1 MANSGEDAEAGQGKG
16 AAGCQERHAHREEKC
31 QDINANEKQWRSDDT
46 SRGYSGDDDDAAG
59 GEKPPQRPGRRGD
72 KQGMLFSQDEGVHY
86 KLVPPDG
93 GWGWMVVLGTFIIV
107 TLLPSL
113 GPSFG
118 VLFSDYLVG
127 AGTSSTKIAWIFNFQ
142 CFLWFISGILTR
154 PLTQEFGW
162 RLVGVTG
169 SVMGSLGLMLSA
181 VTPNPDFLFFSFSI
195 LTGIGGGLVTCQCF
209 TILPH
214 YFQRLRGLTNAFMMS
229 GICLGQFLAPPVS
242 RFLQD
247 NFGFR
252 GATLILGA
260 IMLNASAGAALF
272 QPYEWHQ
279 KMVIVEEEPE
289 ECVSALLAKPR
300 ATDSPHVGRGVVHSA
315 SKSSFASSTV
325 SQSAEADG
333 DITHET
339 RQRLLERLE
348 GRKANSPS
356 SKPSSRY
363 NSTLS
368 LSSID
373 AGSLGAMPLDDEE
386 NKADAIAYKEE
397 GDIFPVRVVKSVMK
411 DLAVLRNLRACI
423 FCFAGVM
430 CINGFLNFV
439 MMVPFAM
446 LDVGLSKDTSAWSLS
461 VSAICNLVTRFLV
474 STLSDFQWFNKRL
487 TYMSGYLLISV
498 SIIAFTFTTTSK
510 LLLACMATYGVG
522 VGACMGIYNIVII
535 DVMGVERLGAV
546 FGTSS
551 FCNSIGFVCIGPLI
565 GLIRDVTQSY
575 AVSMR
580 ITAGIVL
587 LALVSWMFMSLAERV
602 DLRREAKTV
611 EEKP

>member
-1 MANSGEDAEAGQGKG
+1 MRAKN
-16 AAGCQERHAHREEKC
+16 
-31 QDINANEKQWRSDDT
+31 T
-46 SRGYSGDDDDAAG
+46 SGDDDSAAG
-59 GEKPPQRPGRRGD
+59 GSEKPPQSPGCRGN
-72 KQGMLFSQDEGVHY
+72 KHGILFTQDEGVQY
-86 KLVPPDG
+86 KLVPPEG

-118 VLFSDYLVG
+118 VLFSEYLLG
-127 AGTSSTKIAWIFNFQ
+127 SGSSSTNTAWIFNLQ

-154 PLTQEFGW
+154 PLTQELGW
-162 RLVGVTG
+162 RPVGLIG
-169 SVMGSLGLMLSA
+169 SVMASVGIMLSA
-181 VTPNPDFLFFSFSI
+181 VTPNPNFLFFSFSV

-214 YFQRLRGLTNAFMMS
+214 YFQRLRGLTNAIMMS

-260 IMLNASAGAALF
+260 IMLNATVGASLF
-272 QPYEWHQ
+272 QPFERHQ
-279 KMVIVEEEPE
+279 KMVIVEEDPE
-289 ECVSALLAKPR
+289 EYVPAIPIKPK
-300 ATDSPHVGRGVVHSA
+300 ATDSPHLGLGVVHSA

-325 SQSAEADG
+325 SHSVEAEC

-339 RQRLLERLE
+339 KQRLLGRLE
-348 GRKANSPS
+348 GWKMSD
-356 SKPSSRY
+356 PSSRRSSKY

-373 AGSLGAMPLDDEE
+373 AGSLAAIPLDDEE
-386 NKADAIAYKEE
+386 DKADAEAHKER
-397 GDIFPVRVVKSVMK
+397 GDTLPVRVVKSTMK
-411 DLAVLRNLRACI
+411 DLAVLKSLRACI
-423 FCFAGVM
+423 FCFGGVLS
-430 CINGFLNFV
+430 INGFLNFI

-446 LDVGLSKDTSAWSLS
+446 LDVGFSKDTSAWCLS
-461 VSAICNLVTRFLV
+461 VSAGCNLVTRFIV
-474 STLSDFQWFNKRL
+474 STLSDFQWFKKRL
-487 TYMSGYLLISV
+487 AYRSGFVLISV
-498 SIIAFTFTTTSK
+498 SIIAFTFSTTSEQ
-510 LLLACMATYGVG
+510 LLACMATYGVG

-535 DVMGVERLGAV
+535 DVMGVDLLATV
-546 FGTSS
+546 FGASS
-551 FCNSIGFVCIGPLI
+551 FCTAIGFICIGPLI

-580 ITAGIVL
+580 ITAGMLLLSL
-587 LALVSWMFMSLAERV
+587 LAWMFMDLAERV
-602 DLRREAKTV
+602 DRRREAAKAV
-611 EEKP
+611 EEKL